1 MSPERHLRAVPDAR
15 SGDAIP
21 GAGPGT
27 APDLTALLERTARGD
42 ARAYEQLYL
51 AVAGSVF
58 GLALRIVRDRDMA
71 EDIAQEAL
79 VEVWHRA
86 SRFDAG
92 LGNARSW
99 ILTIAHRR
107 AVDRVRSEQAHT
119 TRMHTHGVR
128 DGTEP
133 GEQDSVVD
141 TLYREWEAT
150 RVRAGMQA
158 LTARQREALELCYF
172 KGFTHREAAQALD
185 VPLGTAK
192 ARIRDGLIKL
202 RDAMGAER

>member
-1 MSPERHLRAVPDAR
+1 MSAERHLRAVPDAR
-15 SGDAIP
+15 SGDAVAGAEP
-21 GAGPGT
+21 GP
-27 APDLTALLERTARGD
+27 APDLTDLLERTARGD
-42 ARAYEQLYL
+42 GGAYEQLYGL
-51 AVAGSVF
+51 VAGSVF

-86 SRFDAG
+86 ARFDAG
-92 LGNARSW
+92 LGSARSW

-128 DGTEP
+128 EEAAP
-133 GEQDSVVD
+133 AEQDSVVD
-141 TLYREWEAT
+141 TLYQEWEAS

-158 LTARQREALELCYF
+158 LTERQREALELCYF